1 MNGSQRR
8 NWNDRNSTREAI
20 SPQSSISLQ
29 TPAVLLWPRAPR
41 CIASLYISTNYRKN
55 FSFSSSNLYIND
67 QSFPFFPQF
76 SPPYKRL
83 YKSHRYEYI
92 RLDYREICLRTG
104 NMIFEL
110 KTYELWTKWLQKKR
124 EKMKSKD
131 RIMKRSSFFKI
142 LLIPSYLFRSEQKS
156 IKLEILNAYLLTFII
171 FLAKRIK

>member
-92 RLDYREICLRTG
+92 RVDYREICLRTG

-110 KTYELWTKWLQKKR
+110 KTYEMVTRQR
-124 EKMKSKD
+124 ERIKSKD

-142 LLIPSYLFRSEQKS
+142 LFIPSYLFRSEQKS
-156 IKLEILNAYLLTFII
+156 IKLEIFNAYLLTFII
-171 FLAKRIK
+171 FLLLFSRKK